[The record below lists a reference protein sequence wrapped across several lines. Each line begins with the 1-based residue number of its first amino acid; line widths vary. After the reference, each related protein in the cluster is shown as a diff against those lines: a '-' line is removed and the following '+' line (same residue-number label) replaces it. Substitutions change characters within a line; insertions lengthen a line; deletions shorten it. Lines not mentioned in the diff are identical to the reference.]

1 MTKLELQIELA
12 AMRKQSIADHRKVGV
27 YAGLAVVGWCLA
39 VVLMTQVP
47 V

>member
-1 MTKLELQIELA
+1 MTKLELQMEIQLL
-12 AMRKQSIADHRKVGV
+12 RKQSIADHRKVGV

-39 VVLMTQVP
+39 VLLMTQVP